1 MLDQAVTTLDFSDQ
15 CFIVAGEQLEKLIAA
30 EPFNAGFL
38 TTPAQSGPTSASGL
52 LATGKVAMELAGHW
66 EPGVMQGLTEDN
78 KGLGDATGWFAF
90 PSFEGQLGDPSSAL
104 GGGDAWGIPAD
115 APDAAVDFVNY
126 LLSDEVQKGFAEQ
139 DMGLP
144 TNPSATQY
152 CPTPPSPR
160 CSRCATTRPASSCTS
175 TPPSAPPS
183 AAR

>member
-30 EPFNAGFL
+30 EPYNSGFL
-38 TTPAQSGPTSASGL
+38 TTPAQPGPTSASGL

-104 GGGDAWGIPAD
+104 GGGRGR
-115 APDAAVDFVNY
+115 
-126 LLSDEVQKGFAEQ
+126 S
-139 DMGLP
+139 
-144 TNPSATQY
+144 
-152 CPTPPSPR
+152 
-160 CSRCATTRPASSCTS
+160 
-175 TPPSAPPS
+175 
-183 AAR
+183 